1 MHQFCILLG
10 IVVIEQQPKTALIC
24 LLNSFKVLTKNY
36 LDSHGC
42 KVQLLVVARGEQS
55 QGGISSVIAAL
66 TVMSADGRQRTGAA
80 KILWG

>member
-1 MHQFCILLG
+1 M
-10 IVVIEQQPKTALIC
+10 
-24 LLNSFKVLTKNY
+24 LTKNY

-55 QGGISSVIAAL
+55 QGGISSLIAAL